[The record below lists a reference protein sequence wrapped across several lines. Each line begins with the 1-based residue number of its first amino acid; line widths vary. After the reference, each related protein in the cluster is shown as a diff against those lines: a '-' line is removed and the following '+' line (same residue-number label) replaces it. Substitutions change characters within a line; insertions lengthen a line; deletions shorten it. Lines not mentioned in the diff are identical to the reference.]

1 MIYIEYE
8 EMWGKIR
15 LLEKECNKLIN
26 KREMLFNETQPKAA
40 KLDALKVDGN
50 NPSNMFEKYV
60 IEIDE
65 LNRKINNINKTL
77 DDRYILLKRKRDEL
91 KASKNTYDRIYVY
104 RYFERLSVFKIGILM
119 GYEKTQIYR
128 YLKKINKNANM
139 QQNATN

>member
-15 LLEKECNKLIN
+15 LLEKECNDLIN
-26 KREMLFNETQPKAA
+26 QREMLFNETQPKAA
-40 KLDALKVDGN
+40 KLDSLKVDGN
-50 NPSNMFEKYV
+50 NPSNMFDIYV
-60 IEIDE
+60 IKVNE
-65 LNRKINNINKTL
+65 LDRKINNINKTL

-104 RYFERLSVFKIGILM
+104 RYIERLSVFKIGILM

-128 YLKKINKNANM
+128 YLKKINKNTNM